1 MRLPAQITFHGMN
14 RSGAIETAV
23 REKVQHLERFCTDI
37 TSCRVGLDV
46 LPHPHHQGRLY
57 GVRIDLTLT
66 GHELV
71 VDRVEAE
78 DVHVALRDAFDDMK
92 RQLDDTVRRRREL
105 ERQHPQA
112 PDGEG
117 AGMNDEAGE
126 AAQEPAA
133 DDDEGRIVERP
144 DGYHWIALDSQQE
157 FGPFETAEL
166 AQADMDAADENAPEP
181 GQTLQEAERDI
192 GIADWIDPETGEPAE
207 GQSPPHLA
215 RE

>member
-14 RSGAIETAV
+14 RSEAIETAV
-23 REKVQHLERFCTDI
+23 REKVQHLERFCADI
-37 TSCRVGLDV
+37 TSCRVGIDV

-78 DVHVALRDAFDDMK
+78 EVHVALRDAFDDMK
-92 RQLDDTVRRRREL
+92 RQLEDTVRRRREL
-105 ERQHPQA
+105 ARQHPQV
-112 PDGEG
+112 PGG
-117 AGMNDEAGE
+117 VGTSMNDEA
-126 AAQEPAA
+126 
-133 DDDEGRIVERP
+133 
-144 DGYHWIALDSQQE
+144 
-157 FGPFETAEL
+157 
-166 AQADMDAADENAPEP
+166 
-181 GQTLQEAERDI
+181 
-192 GIADWIDPETGEPAE
+192 GEPAE

>member
-1 MRLPAQITFHGMN
+1 MRLPAQIIFHGMN
-14 RSGAIETAV
+14 RSEAIETAV
-23 REKVQHLERFCTDI
+23 REKVQHLERFCADI

-57 GVRIDLTLT
+57 GVRIDLTMS

-78 DVHVALRDAFDDMK
+78 DVHVAMRDAFDDMK
-92 RQLDDTVRRRREL
+92 RQLEDAVRRRRGF
-105 ERQHPQA
+105 ERKHPQA
-112 PDGEG
+112 LDGEG
-117 AGMNDEAGE
+117 AGMNGEPTEAV
-126 AAQEPAA
+126 QEPVAN
-133 DDDEGRIVERP
+133 DDEGRIVERP
-144 DGYHWIALDSQQE
+144 DGYHWIALDRQQE
-157 FGPFETAEL
+157 FGPFETTEL